1 MLALLPAILLVAG
14 APTVVRVVDGDTLQV
29 RTGGAVRTVHLAGV
43 DAPERGACGSVE
55 AGRALARLLPRGARV
70 RLERDSAAPAAARYV
85 YRRGRLV
92 NAALLRD
99 GVAKP
104 GDTGGLRERSALLA
118 AAREAEQQRRGI
130 WTSCAPPPPP
140 APTPDPTAAEQEAI
154 PRARAE
160 LAQRMFILK
169 VGTSLWDRSE
179 RRLHLC
185 QDGFAGDYWNW
196 VFHSNTGSGRTEG
209 SWEVADATSTATT
222 VTARVRLFNPDGETF
237 RTFVVEG
244 GRVSI
249 DGVAMTEVATSDVCA
264 IRGGPVTARPDPE
277 TAFQGD
283 LPDTRTRRRLGP

>member
-70 RLERDSAAPAAARYV
+70 RLQRDWAAPAAARYV

-92 NAALLRD
+92 NTALLRA
-99 GVAKP
+99 GVARP
-104 GDTGGLRERSALLA
+104 GDTGGLRQRSALLA

-130 WTSCAPPPPP
+130 WTSCAPPPP
-140 APTPDPTAAEQEAI
+140 APTPDPTAAGQDVI

-160 LAQRMFILK
+160 LAGRMFILK

-209 SWEVADATSTATT
+209 SWEVAGATYTGTTA
-222 VTARVRLFNPDGETF
+222 TARVRLLHPDGETF

-264 IRGGPVTARPDPE
+264 IRGTLRDAPTA
-277 TAFQGD
+277 A
-283 LPDTRTRRRLGP
+283 

>member
-43 DAPERGACGSVE
+43 DAPGRGACGGVE
-55 AGRALARLLPRGARV
+55 AGRALARLLPRGAHV
-70 RLERDSAAPAAARYV
+70 RLQRDRAAPAAARYV

-92 NAALLRD
+92 NAVLLRD
-99 GVAKP
+99 GVARP
-104 GDTGGLRERSALLA
+104 GDTGGLRERSALVA
-118 AAREAEQQRRGI
+118 AAREAEQQRRGL
-130 WTSCAPPPPP
+130 WTSCAPPPQP
-140 APTPDPTAAEQEAI
+140 APVPAADPTAAGQEAI

-160 LAQRMFILK
+160 LSGRMFILK

-185 QDGFAGDYWNW
+185 ADGFAGDYWNW
-196 VFHSNTGSGRTEG
+196 VFHGNAGSGSTEG
-209 SWEVADATSTATT
+209 SWEVAGATYTETTAT
-222 VTARVRLFNPDGETF
+222 VRVRLLHSGGETF
-237 RTFVVEG
+237 RTFVVEA

-264 IRGGPVTARPDPE
+264 IRGHAS
-277 TAFQGD
+277 Q
-283 LPDTRTRRRLGP
+283 

>member
-55 AGRALARLLPRGARV
+55 AGRALARRLPRGARV
-70 RLERDSAAPAAARYV
+70 RLQRDSAAPAAARYV

-92 NAALLRD
+92 NAALLGD
-99 GVAKP
+99 GVARP

-130 WTSCAPPPPP
+130 WTSCAPPPPAAP
-140 APTPDPTAAEQEAI
+140 APTTAGQEAI

-160 LAQRMFILK
+160 LAGRMFILK

-196 VFHSNTGSGRTEG
+196 VFHEQTRVGRRRTEG
-209 SWEVADATSTATT
+209 SWEVAGATYTGTTA
-222 VTARVRLFNPDGETF
+222 TARVRLLNPDGETF

-264 IRGGPVTARPDPE
+264 IRGTHVSGAR
-277 TAFQGD
+277 G
-283 LPDTRTRRRLGP
+283 G